1 MTARMLGSKSKDWK
15 KYAFIYGMLIFPVV
29 QFAVFYI
36 WVNINSIIIAFQ
48 SFDGYS
54 EAGNEM
60 YIWSLK
66 NFQNFFLEWTLPKSE
81 VVIAMKNTM
90 KYFATN
96 LLFMIPACFLIS
108 YFLYK
113 KIWGY
118 KFFRVVFFLP
128 SIISAVVL
136 VTVYKNMIQKYGPI
150 DTLLNTLFNTNL
162 PPLLSDEKTATLTI
176 IFYTVWTGF
185 GINMLLYQGA
195 MGRVPEEIIE
205 AGKIDGITWWRELFS
220 VITPMVWPTL
230 STTIVLQITGLFNST
245 GPILLFSQAGVV
257 AGSYETSTLSYWI
270 YAQTYSGTNYN
281 YPAAIGIFFTV
292 VSFPIVLIVR
302 WVFNKLDAN
311 VEY

>member
-1 MTARMLGSKSKDWK
+1 
-15 KYAFIYGMLIFPVV
+15 
-29 QFAVFYI
+29 
-36 WVNINSIIIAFQ
+36 
-48 SFDGYS
+48 
-54 EAGNEM
+54 
-60 YIWSLK
+60 
-66 NFQNFFLEWTLPKSE
+66 
-81 VVIAMKNTM
+81 
-90 KYFATN
+90 
-96 LLFMIPACFLIS
+96 
-108 YFLYK
+108 
-113 KIWGY
+113 
-118 KFFRVVFFLP
+118 
-128 SIISAVVL
+128 
-136 VTVYKNMIQKYGPI
+136 MIQKYGPI

-162 PPLLSDEKTATLTI
+162 PPLLSDEKTATPTI